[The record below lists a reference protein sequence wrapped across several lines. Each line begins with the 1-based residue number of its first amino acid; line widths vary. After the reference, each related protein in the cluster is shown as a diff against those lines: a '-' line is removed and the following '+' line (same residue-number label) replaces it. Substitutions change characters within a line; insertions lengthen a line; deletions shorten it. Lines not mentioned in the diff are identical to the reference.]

1 MTEEFT
7 RSDRWVAAATVA
19 WNAAWFCLFILGTL
33 YNLVYDVPAETWARF
48 WRLWLW
54 LQIGIGIPVTVW
66 LTVGSLRD
74 MKELFVRLGREQRDI
89 TDDGRVAH
97 HSETPVV
104 DAVTP
109 HEESSDIAETGED
122 MLY

>member
-1 MTEEFT
+1 
-7 RSDRWVAAATVA
+7 
-19 WNAAWFCLFILGTL
+19 
-33 YNLVYDVPAETWARF
+33 
-48 WRLWLW
+48 
-54 LQIGIGIPVTVW
+54 VTVW